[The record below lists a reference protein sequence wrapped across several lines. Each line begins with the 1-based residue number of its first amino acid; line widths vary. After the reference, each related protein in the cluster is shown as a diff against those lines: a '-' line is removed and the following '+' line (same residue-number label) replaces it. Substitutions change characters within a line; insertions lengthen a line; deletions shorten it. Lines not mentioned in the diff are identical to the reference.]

1 MRRGSSAGGA
11 AGGAS
16 APQRKEP
23 GGKSE
28 SEERRKGGAKVG
40 GAAPGG
46 GSATLGGGVGGAG
59 AESNE
64 GGYAWGWRELPTPRD
79 ISRAMDSFVVGQ
91 DHAKKVLSVAVYN
104 HYRRIRSARPA
115 AQAFSSEGR
124 AGHSLPPSGEGEG
137 ASGSATDE
145 IPDGAS
151 DAPGLGLPPGPGSR
165 GALPGGGLGGGE
177 EAEEVEL
184 EKSNILLLGP
194 TGSGKTLL
202 AKSLARFVN
211 VPFVIADATTLTQAG
226 YVGEDVESI
235 LHKLLQAA
243 GHNLAAAQQGIVYI
257 DEVDKLTKKTEN
269 VSITR
274 DVSGEGVQQ
283 ALLKMLE
290 GTVVNVP
297 EKGGRKNPRGEFVQ
311 VDTKDILFIC
321 GGAFIGLDK
330 ILAERSQEA
339 SIGFCNPVR
348 AAEPSPEEEA
358 AQDSAGIKVA
368 QSDMIRY
375 GLIPEF
381 VGRFPV
387 LASLSALSAA
397 ELVEVLTAPK
407 NALVKQYTRLFA
419 MSRGQLH
426 FTPGALEAVALEAQA
441 RRTGARGLRSILE
454 ALLTEAMYE
463 VPDLAKREE
472 VPPLVLVDEAC
483 VKAGAAHI
491 VTGADAI
498 RCALQEASREIEES
512 PEVATV

>member
-1 MRRGSSAGGA
+1 M
-11 AGGAS
+11 
-16 APQRKEP
+16 
-23 GGKSE
+23 
-28 SEERRKGGAKVG
+28 
-40 GAAPGG
+40 
-46 GSATLGGGVGGAG
+46 LGGGVGGSG

-64 GGYAWGWRELPTPRD
+64 GSYAWGWRELPTPRE
-79 ISRAMDSFVVGQ
+79 ISRAMDAFVVGQ

-124 AGHSLPPSGEGEG
+124 AGHSLPPSGEGED
-137 ASGSATDE
+137 ATGLAADK
-145 IPDGAS
+145 IPDGVTG
-151 DAPGLGLPPGPGSR
+151 APGLGLPPGPGSG

-321 GGAFIGLDK
+321 GGAFIGLEK

-358 AQDSAGIKVA
+358 AQDGAVVKVA

-463 VPDLAKREE
+463 VPDLAKREK

-498 RCALQEASREIEES
+498 RCALQEASREGGES
-512 PEVATV
+512 AEDFAATV

>member
-1 MRRGSSAGGA
+1 M
-11 AGGAS
+11 
-16 APQRKEP
+16 
-23 GGKSE
+23 
-28 SEERRKGGAKVG
+28 
-40 GAAPGG
+40 
-46 GSATLGGGVGGAG
+46 
-59 AESNE
+59 
-64 GGYAWGWRELPTPRD
+64 PTPRE

-91 DHAKKVLSVAVYN
+91 EHAKKVLSVAVYN
-104 HYRRIRSARPA
+104 HYRRIRSARPSA
-115 AQAFSSEGR
+115 SQAFGSSEGR
-124 AGHSLPPSGEGEG
+124 AGHSLPPARDGEG
-137 ASGSATDE
+137 AGTATGVRNE
-145 IPDGAS
+145 GLGAPGVRPG
-151 DAPGLGLPPGPGSR
+151 ARGLGLPPSPDAAR
-165 GALPGGGLGGGE
+165 GMGAGE

-330 ILAERSQEA
+330 IVTERSQEA

-348 AAEPSPEEEA
+348 AAEPSPEAEV
-358 AQDSAGIKVA
+358 AGDDGGTGAKVA
-368 QSDMIRY
+368 QADMIRY

-387 LASLSALSAA
+387 LAALSALSAG
-397 ELVEVLTAPK
+397 ELVEVLTTPK
-407 NALVKQYTRLFA
+407 NALIKQYTRLFA
-419 MSRGQLH
+419 MSRGRLV
-426 FTPGALEAVALEAQA
+426 FTPKALEAVALEAQA

-454 ALLTEAMYE
+454 GLLTEAMFE
-463 VPDLAKREE
+463 VPDLAKREK
-472 VPPLVLVDEAC
+472 VPPLVLVDEASAKGGTARI
-483 VKAGAAHI
+483 VAGAE
-491 VTGADAI
+491 AI
-498 RCALQEASREIEES
+498 REALREAREAKAPVEAAED
-512 PEVATV
+512 EAATV